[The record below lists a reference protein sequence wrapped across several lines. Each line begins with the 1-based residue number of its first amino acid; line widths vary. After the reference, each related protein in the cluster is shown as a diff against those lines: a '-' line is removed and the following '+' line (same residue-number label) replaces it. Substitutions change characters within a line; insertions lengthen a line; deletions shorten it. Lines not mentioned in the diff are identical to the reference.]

1 MPSTWAATANTQLI
15 TRSALQ
21 DGVTNGYL
29 TLKSGQSITGTT
41 QICTKSYIESVINGI
56 DTTRSDWSGLSSTQ
70 CPTKSKLQ
78 NSTIRSIRPYLQVD
92 TGYSA
97 TFTVQLKR
105 YNSSTITTV
114 SSALKAARSC
124 TLDSSITDLYVGDT
138 VYFNWSTALY
148 SVVEGK
154 FNKNTTDCVAG
165 SFLCGANFVV
175 GASELIT
182 VNFGFS
188 LRTPISPCL

>member
-1 MPSTWAATANTQLI
+1 MATTWAGTANTQLI

-56 DTTRSDWSGLSSTQ
+56 DTTRSDWSGLTSTQ

-97 TFTVQLKR
+97 TFTVQRKR
-105 YNSSTITTV
+105 YNSSTITTI

-124 TLDSSITDLYVGDT
+124 SLDSSITDLYVGDT

-154 FNKNTTDCVAG
+154 FNKSTTDCTTG
-165 SFLCGANFVV
+165 SFLCGASFVV